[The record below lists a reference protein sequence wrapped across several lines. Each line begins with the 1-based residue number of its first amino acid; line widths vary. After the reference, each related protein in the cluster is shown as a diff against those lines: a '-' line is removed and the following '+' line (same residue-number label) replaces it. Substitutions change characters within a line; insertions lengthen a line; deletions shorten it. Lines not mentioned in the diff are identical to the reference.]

1 MKTKMI
7 NSNYDRETR
16 ISEATVVNNYG
27 TFTGYATCH
36 PDDSISSFF
45 GCSLAESRANLKA
58 FREERKIIRFQIKAL
73 KEAYGMFSNAKNFYV
88 NCNEARKMRKYIKM
102 KEAKLIEINNAI
114 KTLSTFIEN
123 APKAR
128 TKTIKIIEN
137 IIKNK
142 DKVD

>member
-7 NSNYDRETR
+7 NSNFDRETR
-16 ISEATVVNNYG
+16 ISETTVTNSYG

-36 PDDSISSFF
+36 PDDNVSSFF
-45 GCSLAESRANLKA
+45 GCSLAEYRANLKA

-73 KEAYGMFSNAKNFYV
+73 KEAYGMFSNAKNFNA

-102 KEAKLIEINNAI
+102 KEAKLTEVEDIISALALRI
-114 KTLSTFIEN
+114 KD
-123 APKAR
+123 APDFR
-128 TKTIKIIEN
+128 NSFIKIIDN
-137 IIKNK
+137 IIGNK

>member
-7 NSNYDRETR
+7 NSNFDRETR
-16 ISEATVVNNYG
+16 ISETTVTNSYG

-36 PDDSISSFF
+36 PDDNVSSFF

-73 KEAYGMFSNAKNFYV
+73 KEAYGMFSNAKNFNA

-102 KEAKLIEINNAI
+102 KEAKLTEINNAI
-114 KTLSTFIEN
+114 QTLSDFIKN
-123 APKAR
+123 APDTR
-128 TKTIKIIEN
+128 TQTIKIIDN
-137 IIKNK
+137 IIGNK

>member
-7 NSNYDRETR
+7 NSNYDKETG
-16 ISEATVVNNYG
+16 ISEVTVTNNYG

-36 PDDSISSFF
+36 PDDYSSSFF
-45 GCSLAESRANLKA
+45 GCALAECRANLKS

-73 KEAYGMFSNAKNFYV
+73 KEAYEMFSKAKNFND

-102 KEAKLIEINNAI
+102 KKAKLTEINGAI
-114 KTLSTFIEN
+114 ETLSDFIKS
-123 APKAR
+123 APEAR
-128 TKTIKIIEN
+128 TETIKIIDN
-137 IIKNK
+137 IRNKK